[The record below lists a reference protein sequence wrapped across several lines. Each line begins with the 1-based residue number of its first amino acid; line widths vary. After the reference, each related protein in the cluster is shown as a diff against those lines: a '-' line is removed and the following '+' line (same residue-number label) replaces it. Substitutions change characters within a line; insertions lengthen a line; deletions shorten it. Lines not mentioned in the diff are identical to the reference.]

1 VERAQA
7 GTRFSLVLIGVFAA
21 MAAVLT
27 NIGLYGVLSTF
38 VRQRTAEIGLRM
50 AFGAGP
56 WNIFRLVVG
65 HAVTLSA
72 AGIGIGILAAV
83 GLTRMMATMLIGVR
97 PTDPPTFLSI
107 IGLTPKFI
115 LRPISSQELI
125 RIYSKLATD
134 QYVVTSE

>member
-1 VERAQA
+1 MWVERAQA

-72 AGIGIGILAAV
+72 AGIGIGILAAA

-107 IGLTPKFI
+107 IGLFFVIAAVSCWIPARRAAGLDPI
-115 LRPISSQELI
+115 EALRTE
-125 RIYSKLATD
+125 
-134 QYVVTSE
+134 